1 MLLLMGPPIVYQTS
15 TKSLWNPR
23 VKKFEKNTM
32 GMAMHRIVEQTG
44 KVDPKEP
51 TEDRITPEGGH

>member
-1 MLLLMGPPIVYQTS
+1 MYQTS
-15 TKSLWNPR
+15 TKSLWNPH

-32 GMAMHRIVEQTG
+32 GMGMHRIVEQTG

-51 TEDRITPEGGH
+51 IEDCITPEGGH